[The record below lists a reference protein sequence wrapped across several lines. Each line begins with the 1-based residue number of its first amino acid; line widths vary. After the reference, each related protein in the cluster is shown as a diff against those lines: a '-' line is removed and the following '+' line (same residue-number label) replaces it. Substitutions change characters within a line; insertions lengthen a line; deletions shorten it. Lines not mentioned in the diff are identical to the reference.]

1 MAIKLYQW
9 DTAVTPTLVSPNK
22 YDGTFAIKWHQ
33 DGYVSMT
40 EEFAVMFNDLNEDVL
55 VKSDSDGVAAV
66 KAYLKLNTDNDK
78 VMAIREEYSVDDE
91 FCALR
96 TETADSSPVQDR
108 IAAIVKGIEDERDGW
123 LDVS

>member
-9 DTAVTPTLVSPNK
+9 DTSVAPTLVSPNK
-22 YDGTFAIKWHQ
+22 YDGTFEVKWHQ
-33 DGYVSMT
+33 SGYVSMT
-40 EEFAVMFNDLNEDVL
+40 EGFAVLFNDLNEDIL
-55 VKSDSDGVAAV
+55 VKSDADGVAAV
-66 KAYLKLNTDNDK
+66 KAALKPKTDNDK
-78 VMAIREEYSVDDE
+78 VTAIRAEYSADDE

-96 TETADSSPVQDR
+96 TEYAESSPVQDR